1 MLQKA
6 ILRLKCTVQTVHL
19 RSLSKLSTN
28 LKENLDKMQAWQIHS
43 YNGLEDLRLSNVRI
57 PVITNPTDVLV
68 KIEAASV
75 NPIDVAMTD
84 GYGNTFLNVLRKT
97 KNLFFRTLGELDLPL
112 TLGRDFAGIVISKG
126 YNVGDRLEIGKEVW
140 GVVPIEQQGC
150 HANYVIVD
158 SSLVNPRPQKLS
170 HIEAASILYAGLTAW
185 SALWITGGLFYKTAI
200 AVRMNKRVL
209 VMGGSGGVGTLA
221 IQLLKAWNMHV
232 ISTCSSDAVEMLQNL
247 NADIVIDYKK
257 DSADAE
263 IIAEGP
269 YDIILDCAKLG
280 PEYVKMKGYPHDT
293 YIALNS
299 PLLNNFDHHGL
310 IMGMAKN
317 LEDLLKF
324 NIPKAE
330 NKSCVKWGFFIPSQT
345 GINIL
350 QKLVENEEVCS
361 EIPEFYCTKN
371 SIILYF
377 LFVGSQIV
385 PVIQQ
390 VYSFQDLPQAY
401 ERLKQGHLRGK
412 LVIDMR

>member
-6 ILRLKCTVQTVHL
+6 ILRLKCTVQTEHL
-19 RSLSKLSTN
+19 RSLSTN
-28 LKENLDKMQAWQIHS
+28 LKENLDRMQAWQIHS
-43 YNGLEDLRLSNVRI
+43 YNGLENLRLCNIRM
-57 PVITNPTDVLV
+57 PVITKPTDVLV

-97 KNLFFRTLGELDLPL
+97 KNLSFRTLGELDLPL
-112 TLGRDFAGIVISKG
+112 TLGRDFTGIVVSKG

-170 HIEAASILYAGLTAW
+170 YIEAASILYAGLTAW
-185 SALWITGGLFYKTAI
+185 SALWITGGLFYKMAI
-200 AVRMNKRVL
+200 AVEMNKRVL

-247 NADIVIDYKK
+247 NADVVIDYKK
-257 DSADAE
+257 DCADAE
-263 IIAEGP
+263 IISEGP

-280 PEYVKMKGYPHDT
+280 PEYVRMKGYPHDN

-299 PLLNNFDHHGL
+299 PMLNNFDHHGL
-310 IMGMAKN
+310 ILGMAKN
-317 LEDLLKF
+317 LGDLLKF

-330 NKSCVKWGFFIPSQT
+330 NKSWVKWGFFIPSQT
-345 GINIL
+345 GIDVL
-350 QKLVENEEVCS
+350 QKLVENEE
-361 EIPEFYCTKN
+361 
-371 SIILYF
+371 
-377 LFVGSQIV
+377 IV

>member
-1 MLQKA
+1 MLQK
-6 ILRLKCTVQTVHL
+6 ILRLKCIVQMMHL
-19 RSLSKLSTN
+19 RSLSTN

-43 YNGLEDLRLSNVRI
+43 YNGLEDLRLSNVRM
-57 PVITNPTDVLV
+57 PMITNPTDVLV
-68 KIEAASV
+68 KIEATSV

-84 GYGNTFLNVLRKT
+84 GYGNTLLNVLRKT
-97 KNLFFRTLGELDLPL
+97 KSLSFRTVGELDLPL
-112 TLGRDFAGIVISKG
+112 TLGRDFAGIVVSKG
-126 YNVGDRLEIGKEVW
+126 HNVGDRLEIGKEVW
-140 GVVPIEQQGC
+140 GVVPIAQQGC

-158 SSLVNPRPQKLS
+158 SSLVHPRPQKLS
-170 HIEAASILYAGLTAW
+170 YIEAASILYAGLTAW

-200 AVRMNKRVL
+200 AVRMSKRVL

-247 NADIVIDYKK
+247 NADAVIDYKK
-257 DSADAE
+257 DDADAE
-263 IIAEGP
+263 IISEGP

-280 PEYVKMKGYPHDT
+280 PEYVRMKRYPHDT

-317 LEDLLKF
+317 LGDFLKF
-324 NIPKAE
+324 NIPKTE

-345 GINIL
+345 GINVL
-350 QKLVENEEVCS
+350 QKLVENEE
-361 EIPEFYCTKN
+361 
-371 SIILYF
+371 
-377 LFVGSQIV
+377 IV

-401 ERLKQGHLRGK
+401 ERLRQGHLRGK